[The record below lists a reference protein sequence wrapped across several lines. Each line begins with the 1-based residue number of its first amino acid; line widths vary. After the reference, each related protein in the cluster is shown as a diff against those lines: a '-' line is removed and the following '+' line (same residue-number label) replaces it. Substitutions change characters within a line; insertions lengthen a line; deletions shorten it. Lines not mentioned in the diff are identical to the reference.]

1 MTRVFIASL
10 ILGALAAVY
19 PERLRGWI
27 ERWLRSFPSL
37 RERCVRF
44 IDSYL
49 DDLERRYPDSTG
61 CRWSSER
68 TPQVDG

>member
-10 ILGALAAVY
+10 ILGTLAAVY

-37 RERCVRF
+37 PERCVRS
-44 IDSYL
+44 IDRLLSDL
-49 DDLERRYPDSTG
+49 DRRYPVLA
-61 CRWSSER
+61 R
-68 TPQVDG
+68 

>member
-10 ILGALAAVY
+10 IPGTLAAAY

-37 RERCVRF
+37 QECCVRF
-44 IDSYL
+44 IDRLLS
-49 DDLERRYPDSTG
+49 DLRPSLPCSR
-61 CRWSSER
+61 
-68 TPQVDG
+68 QVSCPRNGLGRHT